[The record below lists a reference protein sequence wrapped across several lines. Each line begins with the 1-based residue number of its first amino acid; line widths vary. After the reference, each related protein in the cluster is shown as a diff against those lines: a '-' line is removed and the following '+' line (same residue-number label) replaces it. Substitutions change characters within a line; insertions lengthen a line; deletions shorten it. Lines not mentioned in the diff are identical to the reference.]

1 MYDEKT
7 ESLGGAVEAPA
18 KPKKKPSRAKRI
30 AAWREENQAAYFKAC
45 NEVQCTCTPTR
56 AQALFFDQWDSPPVD

>member
-18 KPKKKPSRAKRI
+18 KPKKKPSRAQRI
-30 AAWREENQAAYFKAC
+30 VAWRRENRAAYQAAYEAC
-45 NEVQCTCTPTR
+45 CTCTPTR
-56 AQALFFDQWDSPPVD
+56 AQVLLFNQWDSPPVD